1 MPGWRSLG
9 YHWDARA
16 VKASRV
22 LLGLLLLHQT
32 VYFTAHREV
41 WLCERGVAP
50 AALFYTWHA
59 SRDPNPWLIFDALP
73 LLTLLHGCALALVV
87 GYRPRLA
94 ALVGGWLFSGLA
106 LRTTAVTAGD
116 EALRSL
122 LFLFAFQPG
131 QPPALPLSLFSLGIA
146 AQIAC
151 IHVTTAALKRDRE
164 WATGA
169 VMTLLHVTT
178 HAKRNAAVEW
188 LRGSPSLCQLLTHG
202 ALALETWGSWLL
214 LVPQPA
220 LRTAALVAFAALH
233 VGLFVT
239 LDVGLYSPAMVAAL
253 VAQLP
258 TPAVD
263 GVLALL
269 GLRGCDDEAPTARR
283 LADEFSDA
291 LDDRWRRA
299 VLVSRAR
306 AVKAAFVCTLGASM
320 VYSVQ
325 QSLRS
330 LRWISGAFVPAAVV
344 SALSTFGMA
353 NAWATFGSLPNDTW
367 IRIYGRT
374 DAGQLYDLNAL
385 SSASLWR
392 PTTLAEVASVAP
404 LPFED
409 HRWRGFFQSWA
420 SRYRE
425 GASSVRL
432 KQLREGFRDAV
443 GGRLCGGAAARGVRL
458 REAVI
463 EWRQVSKANVS
474 RPLRVVSHPYEWRLV
489 HRRWRQVSNVS
500 VGPSVPGLRAW
511 ADFIGC
517 RQYNGTAA
525 TAKALVATVN
535 NERAVR
541 HAEWWEGWRGSDHA
555 AANEWGAEHALAL
568 AAGVVAV
575 RVVTS

>member
-1 MPGWRSLG
+1 M
-9 YHWDARA
+9 
-16 VKASRV
+16 
-22 LLGLLLLHQT
+22 LLGLLLLQQT
-32 VYFTAHREV
+32 VYFTAHRDV
-41 WLCERGVAP
+41 WLSEHGVAP
-50 AALFYTWHA
+50 RALFYTWHA
-59 SRDPNPWLIFDALP
+59 SLHDLNPWLVSPHALLP
-73 LLTLLHGCALALVV
+73 LLALLHGCALALVV

-106 LRTTAVTAGD
+106 LRTTSVTAGD

-131 QPPALPLSLFSLGIA
+131 RPPALPLSLFSIGLA
-146 AQIAC
+146 AQIVF
-151 IHVTTAALKRDRE
+151 IHVSTLQRDRE
-164 WATGA
+164 WATGDA
-169 VMTLLHVTT
+169 FMTLLHRTT
-178 HAKRNAAVEW
+178 HAKRNAAVDW
-188 LRGSPSLCQLLTHG
+188 LRRSPSLCQLLTHG
-202 ALALETWGSWLL
+202 TLTLETWGSWLL

-233 VGLFVT
+233 VGTFVT
-239 LDVGLYSPAMVAAL
+239 LDAGLYSPAMVAAL

-306 AVKAAFVCTLGASM
+306 AVKAAFVVTLGASM

-330 LRWISGAFVPAAVV
+330 LRRISGDIVPAAVV
-344 SALSTFGMA
+344 RALSTFGMA
-353 NAWATFGSLPNDTW
+353 NAWASFGSLPNDTW

-374 DAGQLYDLNAL
+374 DSGELYDLNAL

-409 HRWRGFFQSWA
+409 HRWRSFFQSWA

-425 GASSVRL
+425 GASSARL

-474 RPLRVVSHPYEWRLV
+474 RPLRIVSHPYEWRLV

-525 TAKALVATVN
+525 MARALVAAVN

-541 HAEWWEGWRGSDHA
+541 HPEWWEGWRGSDHA
-555 AANEWGAEHALAL
+555 AANEWGEEHALAL
-568 AAGVVAV
+568 VAGVAVV
-575 RVVTS
+575 RVGSRLVLAR

>member
-1 MPGWRSLG
+1 M
-9 YHWDARA
+9 
-16 VKASRV
+16 
-22 LLGLLLLHQT
+22 LLGLFLLQQT
-32 VYFTAHREV
+32 VYFTAHRDV
-41 WLCERGVAP
+41 WLSEHGVAP
-50 AALFYTWHA
+50 RALFHTWHA
-59 SRDPNPWLIFDALP
+59 SHEPNPWLISPHALLP
-73 LLTLLHGCALALVV
+73 LLALLHGCALALVV

-94 ALVGGWLFSGLA
+94 ALVGGWLFSALA

-122 LFLFAFQPG
+122 LLLFAFQPG
-131 QPPALPLSLFSLGIA
+131 QPPALPLSLFSLGLA

-151 IHVTTAALKRDRE
+151 IHLITAALKRDRE

-188 LRGSPSLCQLLTHG
+188 RRLAVALPAAHPRHARARNVGIVAAARAAARAAHRRSRRLCRAARRHLR
-202 ALALETWGSWLL
+202 
-214 LVPQPA
+214 
-220 LRTAALVAFAALH
+220 
-233 VGLFVT
+233 T

-306 AVKAAFVCTLGASM
+306 AVKAAFVAALGASM

-330 LRWISGAFVPAAVV
+330 LRRISGDIVPAAVV
-344 SALSTFGMA
+344 SALSTVGMA
-353 NAWATFGSLPNDTW
+353 NTWALFGSLPNDTW

-374 DAGQLYDLNAL
+374 DAGELYDLNAL

-525 TAKALVATVN
+525 TAKALVAAVN

-541 HAEWWEGWRGSDHA
+541 HPEWWEGWRGSDHA
-555 AANEWGAEHALAL
+555 AANEWGAEHALAV
-568 AAGVVAV
+568 AVGVAAV
-575 RVVTS
+575 RVVRSRLSWA